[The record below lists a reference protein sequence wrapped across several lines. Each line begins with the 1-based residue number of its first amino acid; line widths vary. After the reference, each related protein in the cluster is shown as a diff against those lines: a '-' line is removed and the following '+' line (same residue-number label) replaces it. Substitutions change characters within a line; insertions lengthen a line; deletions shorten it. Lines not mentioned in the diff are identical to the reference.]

1 MANEIGGGIIS
12 PEEEGGGLKNVEGFT
27 RFVFRLLLLS
37 SGVSRRGIKGGGV
50 DRGEGLCK
58 VGTVGRVELIG
69 RESGGTG
76 EEDWKGPPAIPA
88 FDAPPIVI
96 AVLKKLTKDGSSG
109 TSVTLEEDDDEGSS
123 GPSIT
128 AIVGTAS
135 SSSNSLLVDGTFDF
149 GGTLEY
155 AFSILLK
162 RFATSSHSRPL

>member
-27 RFVFRLLLLS
+27 RFVFRLLLLLS
-37 SGVSRRGIKGGGV
+37 SGVSRRGIKEGGV

-76 EEDWKGPPAIPA
+76 EEDWKGPAIPA

-162 RFATSSHSRPL
+162 RFATSSHSLPL